1 MVALFHGRLY
11 LPWRLLPRP
20 LSSSR
25 GLQPLLR
32 IVWRSDLSW
41 RTALDILGRHLWFDV
56 LILIALL
63 PGESS
68 LRLPKVLLECWGPCS
83 VSVVER

>member
-1 MVALFHGRLY
+1 MPALFRWRLY
-11 LPWRLLPRP
+11 LSRRLLPRL

-41 RTALDILGRHLWFDV
+41 LTAVGILGRHLWFDV

-63 PGESS
+63 PGKSS
-68 LRLPKVLLECWGPCS
+68 LKLPKVLLEC
-83 VSVVER
+83 